1 MWKKLIDINVLI
13 ICIAAFIAAVANL
26 FMQISWLKVLIQ
38 ITIVATLLWNW
49 YRMKTHCDEL
59 FQSNLKLTWRIQV
72 AEQLLNDLEF
82 DIKENDRAVIASRV
96 AQIRDILMGE
106 ANECEEM

>member
-26 FMQISWLKVLIQ
+26 FMRISWLNVLIQ

-49 YRMKTHCDEL
+49 YRMKTHSDEL
-59 FQSNLKLTWRIQV
+59 FQDNLELTWRIKI
-72 AEQLLNDLEF
+72 AERLLNDLET
-82 DIKENDRAVIASRV
+82 DSKENIAFAGRV
-96 AQIRDILMGE
+96 SQIRYILMGE